1 MAILSEYVEV
11 ISGFPFKSSQFLE
24 DSSQV
29 PLIKGENLQPQYID
43 WNKSKYWPKSEYE
56 DFKKYHLLTNDIVL
70 AMDRP
75 WVPAGLKWTYI
86 RRDDPKS
93 LLVQRVARLRTKDSN
108 VLSQFYLRYI
118 IGSSL
123 FKNYIDTIIT
133 GINVPHISGKQI
145 GSFQFELPNIE
156 RQKKIAA
163 ILSAYDDLIDVNKKR
178 IQLLESM
185 AEELYKEWFVRFRFP
200 NWQNTEFEKGIPKD
214 WIEKPISKCFE
225 VIGGGTPSK
234 DNLEYWRE
242 GDINWF
248 TPSDLTK
255 ASTVFVEES
264 SLKCNSIGLAHSSTK
279 LFPAYSVMMTSRAT
293 IGVLSINT
301 TEACTNQGFITCLP
315 NREMPLTYL
324 YYQLKFSKPHFE
336 ALASGATFPELSR
349 GVFKKIKIRVADQS
363 IITEFDKTVKPL
375 FEQILNYQRTVNLLQ
390 KQKNELLPRL
400 ISGKLSVDDL
410 DIQYPP
416 SMQTSNEVEDK

>member
-1 MAILSEYVEV
+1 MTNLWREDIFDNLVRLKRGYDLPNQNIVEGIYPV
-11 ISGFPFKSSQFLE
+11 VASSSIKAYHNQSKVEPPVVVTGRSGTLGK
-24 DSSQV
+24 V
-29 PLIKGENLQPQYID
+29 QYID
-43 WNKSKYWPKSEYE
+43 KPCWPLNTTLYSKSFRENCPQYVYYFLEEMNLENYNAGAGVPTLNQN
-56 DFKKYHLLTNDIVL
+56 HLQKIKISI
-70 AMDRP
+70 P
-75 WVPAGLKWTYI
+75 
-86 RRDDPKS
+86 S
-93 LLVQRVARLRTKDSN
+93 L
-108 VLSQFYLRYI
+108 I
-118 IGSSL
+118 IQ
-123 FKNYIDTIIT
+123 KN
-133 GINVPHISGKQI
+133 
-145 GSFQFELPNIE
+145 
-156 RQKKIAA
+156 IAA
-163 ILSAYDDLIDVNKKR
+163 ILTTYDDLIDLNKKR
-178 IQLLESM
+178 ITILENI

-214 WIEKPISKCFE
+214 WREKPISKCFE
-225 VIGGGTPSK
+225 VVGGGTPSK

-349 GVFKKIKIRVADQS
+349 GVFKKIKIRVADQR

-375 FEQILNYQRTVNLLQ
+375 FEQILNYQRTVTLLQ

-400 ISGKLSVDDL
+400 ISGRLSVADL
-410 DIQYPP
+410 NIQYPP